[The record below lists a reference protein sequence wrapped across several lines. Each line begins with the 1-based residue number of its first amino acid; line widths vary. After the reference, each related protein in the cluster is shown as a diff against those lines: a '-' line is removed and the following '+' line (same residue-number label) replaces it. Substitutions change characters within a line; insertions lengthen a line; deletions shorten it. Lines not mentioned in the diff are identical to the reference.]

1 MGTDLTGL
9 IATLTIGVTAKAQKA
24 VDLSTPQ
31 SELAISKA
39 LDTLF
44 GTGLGKS
51 NQIAFDRRVL
61 AGGAGAES
69 LDFAAGTFVNPFGAS
84 VTFANVKA
92 IVIFNRS
99 DETLTHSGGSHTA
112 TDADM
117 TIGNT
122 AATEFLGPFHT
133 AGDGV
138 KLEAGGIF
146 VITNPLAAGWTV
158 TPDDNDKMDIKN
170 EDAVDELL
178 YDIAVIGEAA

>member
-1 MGTDLTGL
+1 MATDLTGL
-9 IATLTIGVTAKAQKA
+9 IATLSIGLTAKAQKA

-31 SELAISKA
+31 SELGMTKA
-39 LDTLF
+39 LATLF

-61 AGGAGAES
+61 AGAASES
-69 LDFAAGTFVNPFGAS
+69 LDFAAGTFVNPFGAT

-99 DETLTHSGGSHTA
+99 DETLTHADGSHTA

-117 TIGNT
+117 SIGNT
-122 AATEFLGPFHT
+122 AANEFVGPFHT
-133 AGDGV
+133 AADGV
-138 KLEAGGIF
+138 KLEAGGMF

-158 TPDDNDKMDIKN
+158 TADSGDLIDIKN
-170 EDAVDELL
+170 EDATDELC